1 MESAKNILEIPY
13 RKRYNVHESIA
24 KGSFC
29 VGLPENLW
37 EKEQTGMS
45 AEFEVSITDKDM
57 YRFNLYHAYH
67 GFQGI
72 LATMVGVWVL
82 IMAGVTFGKVSV
94 TYTALYVVFGI
105 VFLVYVPGS
114 LYLRSKSQIASSDV
128 LKQALRYR
136 IDDAGVHVSQGE
148 QTADLEW
155 KQIYRIVATK
165 SQVLIY
171 SSRVNAYVIPR
182 EAIKEQYETVLGLA
196 VNHLERYRVKMN
208 PFSL

>member
-1 MESAKNILEIPY
+1 
-13 RKRYNVHESIA
+13 
-24 KGSFC
+24 
-29 VGLPENLW
+29 
-37 EKEQTGMS
+37 MS

-148 QTADLEW
+148 QTGECLCDSTGSY
-155 KQIYRIVATK
+155 Q
-165 SQVLIY
+165 
-171 SSRVNAYVIPR
+171 
-182 EAIKEQYETVLGLA
+182 GA
-196 VNHLERYRVKMN
+196 V
-208 PFSL
+208 

>member
-1 MESAKNILEIPY
+1 MA
-13 RKRYNVHESIA
+13 
-24 KGSFC
+24 
-29 VGLPENLW
+29 
-37 EKEQTGMS
+37 
-45 AEFEVSITDKDM
+45 AEFEITITDKDM

-72 LATMVGVWVL
+72 LATMVGIWVL
-82 IMAGVTFGKVSV
+82 IMAVVTFGKVSF
-94 TYTALYVVFGI
+94 TYTVLYAVFGA

-148 QTADLEW
+148 QTAGLEW
-155 KQIYRIVATK
+155 KQIYKIVSTK
-165 SQVLIY
+165 SNLLIY

-182 EAIKEQYETVLGLA
+182 EAIKEQYETVVGLA
-196 VNHLERYRVKMN
+196 VNHLDRYRLKLN
-208 PFSL
+208 PFSI